1 MTPNSKEGVYQ
12 TSWIDRFGQWVE
24 DLPVRDWIFYVILG
38 IALILVQLLFLWLDG
53 GLQVEELRPIVVF
66 NGLAIPFLL
75 ALIHLLDNLAVTSLG
90 SMKPVVD
97 MTELEFDDYEFRL
110 SNMPFLTPLIAGVA
124 VTIVIILSPVVSTE
138 PIRYAALE
146 QLPVFEVVF
155 HVVDK
160 SSAFLVG
167 VFLYHTIRQL
177 RLVNAIN
184 SRHIRV
190 NLFHLKPLQAFSR
203 LTAFT
208 AFGFLVFVY
217 LWMLINPELLADP
230 LLFGYVIAFTILAVL
245 VFVWPLW
252 GAHKL
257 IQTEKDRALHEID
270 LRFEAVF
277 SSFNQRIREDDY
289 AATEALAG
297 TIASLDIQRK
307 RISAIDTWPWSSET
321 ARIALTAIAL
331 PLILMII
338 QFFVLQAL
346 DR

>member
-1 MTPNSKEGVYQ
+1 MTPNSEKGVYKP
-12 TSWIDRFGQWVE
+12 SWIDRFGKRVE
-24 DLPVRDWIFYVILG
+24 GLPVRPWIFYAGFG
-38 IALILVQLLFLWLDG
+38 IALILVQLLFLWLDS
-53 GLQVEELRPIVVF
+53 GLQAEELLPIIVF

-75 ALIHLLDNLAVTSLG
+75 ALIHLLDNLALTSLS
-90 SMKPVVD
+90 SMRPVLD
-97 MTELEFDDYEFRL
+97 MTGPEFDDYAFRL
-110 SNMPFLTPLIAGVA
+110 SNMPFLAPLLAGVA
-124 VTIVIILSPVVSTE
+124 VTALTILSPLVSTA

-146 QLPVFEVVF
+146 QLPVFGVVF
-155 HVVDK
+155 HLVDK
-160 SSAFLVG
+160 GSAFIVG

-184 SRHIRV
+184 ARHIRV
-190 NLFHLKPLQAFSR
+190 NLFHLRPLQAFSR
-203 LTAFT
+203 LTALT

-217 LWMLINPELLADP
+217 LWMIINPELLADP
-230 LLFGYVIAFTILAVL
+230 LLFGYVVAFTLAAVL

-257 IQTEKDRALHEID
+257 IQTEKEKALHEID
-270 LRFEAVF
+270 RHFETVF
-277 SSFNQRIREDDY
+277 SSFNQSIHEADY
-289 AATEALAG
+289 AATERLVG
-297 TIASLDIQRK
+297 TVSSLDIQRK
-307 RISAIDTWPWSSET
+307 RISDIDTWPWSSDT